1 MSDWHGMVIV
11 GTERAVR
18 AFVVEL
24 ATRRPSGSSIVV
36 LAADLDVDTAAL
48 AERLRTLGT
57 DGHHAVLVPD
67 ELMVPLVEA
76 VEGAGLRVSE
86 WRTIA
91 GASFGFEAEATSREA
106 AKAIRVALRPLGDV
120 RFAEHSEHEDEQVHE
135 QDGKRSRRYVFR
147 TRGRAEG
154 ALAGVLA
161 FRRRL
166 ADVQGLTTTR
176 LRLV

>member
-1 MSDWHGMVIV
+1 MSDWHVMVIE
-11 GTERAVR
+11 GGERDVR
-18 AFVVEL
+18 AFVVDFMGK
-24 ATRRPSGSSIVV
+24 RPVEPTPVV
-36 LAADLDVDTAAL
+36 LADDLEVDTAAL
-48 AERLRTLGT
+48 ADRLRTLRAG
-57 DGHHAVLVPD
+57 GQAVLVPD

-76 VEGAGLRVSE
+76 IEGTGLRVTE

-91 GASFGFEAEATSREA
+91 GASFGFEAEASSREA

-135 QDGKRSRRYVFR
+135 QDGKRTRRYVFR

-154 ALAGVLA
+154 SLPGVLA

-166 ADVQGLTTTR
+166 ADVDAIRTTR